1 MIIHHYQLEMAIEH
15 IAMMKKLHEL
25 GKKEGYEEV
34 NAILAS
40 SPFYFLRTAF
50 LIVLI

>member
-40 SPFYFLRTAF
+40 PFYFLRTAF